1 MDDST
6 DYDEQRAQ
14 ALKTKNSQAGALVYL
29 MLNFLHFSALG
40 AARPYFSLLASEN
53 QASMIVVGIITSLY
67 SIGQV
72 FWAMPLGRLI
82 DRIGAKTP
90 LIWGSWAFLAGVS
103 GLMFVHN
110 LFLIA
115 LCVMLVGL
123 SHVAVLLGSQSVM
136 TDIPAG
142 AERSRFVGLY
152 TFANSAG
159 SFVGPLMGGY
169 LNDRLG
175 TSLAFSGAVAV
186 GVLCLLLSFMTP
198 SSHNKLA
205 ETENRG
211 IRPLLKNKQIVRI
224 ILVSGIVLFSQEVT
238 MSYFPIFGQDL
249 GLTGV
254 MIGTI
259 ISVRGMAQMLIRP
272 FLKKIISLF
281 RRDRVLIFCLV
292 VGGISI
298 VLHGVL
304 TGYWSL
310 IAVAVFT
317 GMTLGLAT
325 PMTLLAVSDIA
336 PRDQGSQV
344 LALRVM
350 GNYLGQ
356 SISPLIFG
364 FLGSLLGL
372 APVFWISGAILAFSI
387 RLLPRHT
394 RPRP

>member
-1 MDDST
+1 
-6 DYDEQRAQ
+6 
-14 ALKTKNSQAGALVYL
+14 
-29 MLNFLHFSALG
+29 
-40 AARPYFSLLASEN
+40 
-53 QASMIVVGIITSLY
+53 
-67 SIGQV
+67 
-72 FWAMPLGRLI
+72 
-82 DRIGAKTP
+82 
-90 LIWGSWAFLAGVS
+90 
-103 GLMFVHN
+103 
-110 LFLIA
+110 
-115 LCVMLVGL
+115 
-123 SHVAVLLGSQSVM
+123 
-136 TDIPAG
+136 
-142 AERSRFVGLY
+142 
-152 TFANSAG
+152 
-159 SFVGPLMGGY
+159 
-169 LNDRLG
+169 
-175 TSLAFSGAVAV
+175 
-186 GVLCLLLSFMTP
+186 
-198 SSHNKLA
+198 
-205 ETENRG
+205 
-211 IRPLLKNKQIVRI
+211 
-224 ILVSGIVLFSQEVT
+224 